1 MSVIFQ
7 TTCCMSSGDV
17 ESQSQKVTSCKVV
30 GVVGESR
37 QSVTGWLKQERY
49 RVGFLASQKEDLVC

>member
-1 MSVIFQ
+1 
-7 TTCCMSSGDV
+7 MSSGDV